1 MGLRFY
7 EFLGDPSLAIYPS
20 SPHIS
25 QAPIRISPSLFLYFP
40 LVSLH
45 PSSTLNDVIR
55 PALFSKVHST
65 TGQERE
71 RERESGGWVVN
82 HGAGVLN
89 FNAYFV
95 RLFHTSPFPPPLS
108 PVKIPL
114 LPQKNP
120 SNSRLSRISLL
131 PIPGKSLFS
140 PCIMEIF
147 AGCAYLLEK
156 RVFQSFKLVRKVPTS
171 LSQSPS
177 EFIEISSLYE
187 FNEKIH
193 P

>member
-1 MGLRFY
+1 MRFY

-25 QAPIRISPSLFLYFP
+25 KAPIRISPSLFLYFP

-65 TGQERE
+65 PGQERE
-71 RERESGGWVVN
+71 RERRLGSKSRRW
-82 HGAGVLN
+82 GVE
-89 FNAYFV
+89 FQ
-95 RLFHTSPFPPPLS
+95 RLFCAFVSHQPPSTPLS

>member
-1 MGLRFY
+1 MTSFARHFSRKFIQL
-7 EFLGDPSLAIYPS
+7 
-20 SPHIS
+20 
-25 QAPIRISPSLFLYFP
+25 QA
-40 LVSLH
+40 
-45 PSSTLNDVIR
+45 
-55 PALFSKVHST
+55 K
-65 TGQERE
+65 RE

-82 HGAGVLN
+82 HGTGVLN

-120 SNSRLSRISLL
+120 SNSRLTRISLL

-140 PCIMEIF
+140 PYIMEIF

-156 RVFQSFKLVRKVPTS
+156 RVFQSFKLVRKDPTS
-171 LSQSPS
+171 LSQSPF

>member
-1 MGLRFY
+1 MTSFARHFSRKFIQL
-7 EFLGDPSLAIYPS
+7 
-20 SPHIS
+20 
-25 QAPIRISPSLFLYFP
+25 QA
-40 LVSLH
+40 
-45 PSSTLNDVIR
+45 
-55 PALFSKVHST
+55 K
-65 TGQERE
+65 RE
-71 RERESGGWVVN
+71 RERRLGGKSRR
-82 HGAGVLN
+82 GGVE
-89 FNAYFV
+89 FH
-95 RLFHTSPFPPPLS
+95 RLFCAFVSHQPLSTTPLS

-114 LPQKNP
+114 LPQQNP
-120 SNSRLSRISLL
+120 SNSRLTRISLL
-131 PIPGKSLFS
+131 PVPGKSLFS